1 MKNTKNKLVL
11 HACCGPCLTS
21 SLEKT
26 HTEYEVLPFWYNPN
40 IEPAKEHEKRHN
52 EYLRFI
58 ELKKYQDRTSYSYSE
73 ENLLWHEAVAGL
85 ENEPEGGDRCKRCI
99 EFRLKRTAEFAN
111 KNEIE
116 LFSTTLSVSP
126 HKNTEMIK
134 VVGNKCSNKKSN
146 YEHFDFKKDDGYKR
160 SVEISN
166 ELELYRQSYCGCE
179 YSIRKKK

>member
-1 MKNTKNKLVL
+1 MNKNKKKLLL

-21 SLEKT
+21 SLEQT
-26 HTEYEVLPFWYNPN
+26 HTEYEVVPFWYNPN
-40 IEPAKEHEKRHN
+40 IEPICEHERRN
-52 EYLRFI
+52 VEYLRFI
-58 ELKKYQDRTSYSYSE
+58 ELKQYEDITAYDYTE
-73 ENLLWHEAVAGL
+73 ENLLWHEAIQGL
-85 ENEPEGGDRCKRCI
+85 ENELEGGARCQKCI

-111 KNEIE
+111 KNSIE

-134 VVGNKCSNKKSN
+134 IAGDTCSKNMNN
-146 YEHFDFKKDDGYKR
+146 YEHFDFKKEDGYKR

>member
-1 MKNTKNKLVL
+1 MNKNKKKLLL

-21 SLEKT
+21 SEEQT
-26 HTEYEVLPFWYNPN
+26 HTKYEVVPFWYNPN
-40 IEPAKEHEKRHN
+40 IEPVEEHEKRHK

-58 ELKKYQDRTSYSYSE
+58 ELKEYKDKTNYDYAE
-73 ENLLWHEAVAGL
+73 ENLKWHKSIHGL
-85 ENEPEGGDRCKRCI
+85 ENELEGGARCQKCI
-99 EFRLKRTAEFAN
+99 EFRLKQTAAFAN
-111 KNEIE
+111 ENNFE

-134 VVGNKCSNKKSN
+134 VAGNDCSSNKSN

-166 ELELYRQSYCGCE
+166 ELGLYRQSYCGCE